1 VTNLSE
7 ETMEESGQ
15 TARLSALTDAR
26 VLVVGAGSYALGINI
41 ARLLM
46 DSGAKVVMV
55 EDVGDAVRLVEN
67 ERPELVIPI
76 VAPRLAIDEVKLEDW
91 AARAHPQPHGWYQ
104 QFAGKRGRA
113 PRY

>member
-15 TARLSALTDAR
+15 NARLSALTDAR
-26 VLVVGAGSYALGINI
+26 VLVVGGCSRLGINI
-41 ARLLM
+41 ARLLLE
-46 DSGAKVVMV
+46 SGAKVVMV
-55 EDVGDAVRLVEN
+55 ADVDDAVRLVEN
-67 ERPELVIPI
+67 ELPELMIPI
-76 VAPRLAIDEVKLEDW
+76 VAPRLPIDEVKLEDW
-91 AARAHPQPHGWYQ
+91 AARAHPPPHGWYQ